1 MAFAEADDKAAR
13 LWQSLASGELADLP
27 GIAERRAT
35 IDRAVDYDARF
46 AQALHGRP
54 VVLGFFFKPRLGDGE
69 PAMRSEE
76 HTSEIQSLMRISYA
90 VFCLQKK
97 HTQQKITKLLQHTST
112 F

>member
-1 MAFAEADDKAAR
+1 MRISDWSSEVCSSDLKAAR

-69 PAMRSEE
+69 PAM
-76 HTSEIQSLMRISYA
+76 TGSLCAPLISAQDAKQIGRASCRERVCQY
-90 VFCLQKK
+90 V
-97 HTQQKITKLLQHTST
+97 
-112 F
+112 

>member
-35 IDRAVDYDARF
+35 IDRAVDYGARF

-54 VVLGFFFKPRLGDGE
+54 VVLGFFFQPRLGHGE
-69 PAMRSEE
+69 PAMTGSLCAPLVSAQAAKLYVLFLRS
-76 HTSEIQSLMRISYA
+76 QQRRIGREG
-90 VFCLQKK
+90 V
-97 HTQQKITKLLQHTST
+97 
-112 F
+112 